1 MNMAFMDFR
10 ANSPHA
16 AAATQQDLID
26 ALVEQVDFSPLE
38 WTVISLARHD
48 GHRGRPLPAELRK
61 IISLLFGERVTRPL
75 ANPRLE
81 ALRRAAVAIWH
92 RRPLAEP
99 DAAAFGR
106 AGFTSGHLNVLRMAI
121 ASQWGDAAAA

>member
-1 MNMAFMDFR
+1 MNMAFMDFQPD
-10 ANSPHA
+10 SPLRPG
-16 AAATQQDLID
+16 ATQRTLFE

-48 GHRGRPLPAELRK
+48 HRPTAKLPSELRRMMA
-61 IISLLFGERVTRPL
+61 LLFGERKARPL
-75 ANPRLE
+75 ANARLE
-81 ALRRAAVAIWH
+81 ALRRAAVAIWN
-92 RRPLAEP
+92 RRPLAES

-121 ASQWGDAAAA
+121 SSERAT